1 MAESSRQ
8 KVQEKRFG
16 VTLWDLF
23 LRREWFLDSDLLF
36 TKCID
41 SRKGLFMGIIL
52 KCEFFLWQ
60 FDCSEVTL
68 YGCRYVK
75 IQLLTNYL
83 STSIK
88 RTKRFGGYLSII
100 LTHTSYHECLCWL
113 TNKTFQASPNVYTVP
128 PPRPTLP
135 RQALKLFCGIL
146 ERRHLQLP
154 HRISWAWLL
163 KNKTGQETT

>member
-23 LRREWFLDSDLLF
+23 LRREWFSDSDFLF

-41 SRKGLFMGIIL
+41 SRKGLFMRIIL

-68 YGCRYVK
+68 YGCQYVK

-88 RTKRFGGYLSII
+88 RKCFGGYLSMI
-100 LTHTSYHECLCWL
+100 LTHTSYHR
-113 TNKTFQASPNVYTVP
+113 ASMFAYKQNVPGIPNVYTVP
-128 PPRPTLP
+128 PPQPGLEAVLRYLRAPPFAVTTQDS
-135 RQALKLFCGIL
+135 RSVVAQKQYWTRNDLK
-146 ERRHLQLP
+146 
-154 HRISWAWLL
+154 
-163 KNKTGQETT
+163 